1 MFHDILVAVDGSN
14 HAERALA
21 ESVDI
26 AQTQSA
32 RLTILTSIPHPA
44 LTTVIAGTVAAPLAD
59 QLESEFAE
67 ILRRAAAAVP
77 ADVEVATILT
87 ATPASEALSEQVASG
102 HFDLLVMGSRGRG
115 AIRAMVLG
123 SVSHH
128 LVNVSPIPVLVIHG
142 EGPIAAEPTS
152 SGRTASAT

>member
-14 HAERALA
+14 QAERALA

-32 RLTILTSIPHPA
+32 RLTILTSVPHPA
-44 LTTVIAGTVAAPLAD
+44 PTVVFAGTVAAPLAD

-67 ILRRAAAAVP
+67 ILRRAAATVP
-77 ADVEVATILT
+77 EDVELSTILT
-87 ATPASEALSEQVASG
+87 ATPASQALSEQVASG
-102 HFDLLVMGSRGRG
+102 YFDLLVMGSRGRG
-115 AIRAMVLG
+115 AIRAMLLG

-142 EGPIAAEPTS
+142 EGPTASEPTS
-152 SGRTASAT
+152 SGRAARAT